1 MPLTRGRRLL
11 LATSCAA
18 AVATV
23 YSAQPVLAEIG
34 DDLGVDEASLG
45 WVVTTAQIGYLSGL
59 ALAVPLGDVLDRRR
73 LAVAQLFLAA
83 AGMTV
88 AAVAPAL
95 PVLLVG
101 LALSGVFAVV
111 VQVLVA
117 FAADL
122 AGPEERGRTLGVVTA
137 GVIAGILGARVLA
150 GGAAAAWGWRSGYAG
165 LAVLLS
171 ALALLVA
178 RLLPPDP
185 PRRRVTYRQAL
196 GSFGRLR
203 RDPLFRSR
211 GLIAFFAFASF
222 GTLWSGLALPL
233 AADPWRFGPA
243 EIGLFGLAGLAGT
256 LGAAR
261 SGRWADSGRANLV
274 TGGALALLAASW
286 ACTGWAPVALW
297 PVVIG
302 TVLLD
307 LAVQAVQVSNQ
318 ALLTAAHP
326 DRTSSAIGGYMIFYS
341 LGSAFGATATTTL
354 YARFGWTGSSLLGT
368 GLALAGLLVWA
379 VTRRL
384 AGDHDTGSSTRPT
397 RSMIST

>member
-1 MPLTRGRRLL
+1 HSDLRSNQLQSATNSFDSGRRPMPLTRGRRLL

-23 YSAQPVLAEIG
+23 YSAQPVLDEIG

-45 WVVTTAQIGYLSGL
+45 WVVTTAQIGHLSGL
-59 ALAVPLGDVLDRRR
+59 ALAVPLGDVLDRRG
-73 LAVAQLFLAA
+73 LALAQLFLAA

-233 AADPWRFGPA
+233 AADPWRF
-243 EIGLFGLAGLAGT
+243 
-256 LGAAR
+256 
-261 SGRWADSGRANLV
+261 
-274 TGGALALLAASW
+274 
-286 ACTGWAPVALW
+286 
-297 PVVIG
+297 
-302 TVLLD
+302 
-307 LAVQAVQVSNQ
+307 
-318 ALLTAAHP
+318 
-326 DRTSSAIGGYMIFYS
+326 
-341 LGSAFGATATTTL
+341 
-354 YARFGWTGSSLLGT
+354 
-368 GLALAGLLVWA
+368 
-379 VTRRL
+379 
-384 AGDHDTGSSTRPT
+384 
-397 RSMIST
+397 